1 MDNLMPELTPEQEE
15 QLKRLT
21 DRVVFKRKLEVI
33 LDEIEQASDRLKI
46 LHKAMQKIL
55 DTQP

>member
-1 MDNLMPELTPEQEE
+1 MPELTPEQEE

>member
-21 DRVVFKRKLEVI
+21 DRVVFKRKLDVI